1 MAGSVAHAGA
11 FANLSVIR
19 RRAHDVCCRFPVRR
33 GTDIDHAVSVL
44 RAGGLVAFPTE
55 TVYGLG
61 ADASSGAAAR
71 RVFAAKGRP
80 VDHPLIVHLRDAP
93 GELDRWCES
102 VPAAARLLAE
112 KFWPGPLTLI
122 VQRGARIA
130 PEVTGGGDTVG
141 LRTPA
146 HPLAQRLLAAF
157 GGAIA
162 APSANR
168 YGQISPTTADHVL
181 ADLGDDVDYVL
192 DGGECEVGVEST
204 IVDLTGPVPV
214 LRRPGGAPRAEL
226 EGALGVRLAEP
237 AAPKYSGSQPSH
249 YAPGA
254 RVIAV
259 APDQLAAAV
268 RAEDGLVAVLAPA
281 SVLAAAGLPASVRT
295 LALPDD
301 LDDAARRLYAAL
313 RELDATGVDVIVA
326 ALPPEVGLGEAIA
339 DRLRRAAGPRKP

>member
-1 MAGSVAHAGA
+1 
-11 FANLSVIR
+11 
-19 RRAHDVCCRFPVRR
+19 VRR
-33 GTDIDHAVSVL
+33 GTDIDHAAGVL

-61 ADASSGAAAR
+61 ADASSAAAAR

-80 VDHPLIVHLRDAP
+80 SDHPLIVHLLDAP
-93 GELDRWCES
+93 GELDRYAAS
-102 VPAAARLLAE
+102 VPEAARVLAA

-122 VQRGARIA
+122 VRRGDRIA
-130 PEVTGGGDTVG
+130 PETTGGGDTVG

-168 YGQISPTTADHVL
+168 YGHVSPTTADHVVE
-181 ADLGDDVDYVL
+181 DLGDDVDYIL
-192 DGGECEVGVEST
+192 DGGECAVGVEST
-204 IVDLTGPVPV
+204 IVDLTGPTPV

-226 EGALGVRLAEP
+226 EGVLGVRLADPE
-237 AAPKYSGSQPSH
+237 APKYSGSQPSH

-259 APDQLAAAV
+259 APDELAATV
-268 RAEDGLVAVLAPA
+268 DGEDGLIGVLAPA
-281 SVLAAAGLPASVRT
+281 SVLAAAKLPAGVRIV
-295 LALPDD
+295 ALPDD
-301 LDDAARRLYAAL
+301 LGDAARRLYAAL
-313 RELDATGVDVIVA
+313 RELDATGVDVIIA
-326 ALPPEVGLGEAIA
+326 ALPPEIGLGEAIA
-339 DRLRRAAGPRKP
+339 DRLRRAAGPRST